1 MARFL
6 ITCWSFPGHVLQ
18 PLAIARAL
26 RERGHEC
33 VFYSGPRAARVVE
46 GEGFPFYASDKA
58 EEDAMYDFM
67 FAPGQTRTVNWRTM
81 LQFSSTIQRWLLGS
95 IPSQVRDMERIV
107 AEFHPDVVATDQNM
121 WAPML
126 VLWEKYKIPVAVL
139 AYFSCMVPG
148 PDAPPFGLDLPRPRN
163 WYTRLL
169 STSIW
174 TVTAPFR
181 ASFRRAAND
190 VRRGYGLPPLRM
202 PVLEFTGTMPLYL
215 VLGTSEFD
223 YDRRDLPPSVRYVG
237 ACLFDKPGH
246 EKPSDWLDQLPKD
259 QPWVHA
265 SEGTV
270 HVQSP
275 FVLTAAAQ
283 GLANLPMQVILT
295 TGGNRE
301 PSELD
306 LGPIAPN
313 VHVVRWV
320 SHTELLPR
328 LAVMI
333 TTGGSATVQATLR
346 AGVPLIIVPTEWD
359 KPDIARRVVETGA
372 GVRLEPDQC
381 TPERLRAAVEQV
393 LGTPSYRQN
402 AQRMAA
408 AFARY
413 GGPPA
418 AADLLEKL
426 AAGRIS
432 T

>member
-6 ITCWSFPGHVLQ
+6 ITCWSFPGHVFQ
-18 PLAIARAL
+18 PLAIARVL

-33 VFYSGPRAARVVE
+33 AFYSGPRAARVVE
-46 GEGFPFYASDKA
+46 GEGFPLFPSGKA
-58 EEDAMYDFM
+58 EEDAMYALI
-67 FAPGQTRTVNWRTM
+67 FAPEQTRTVNWRTM
-81 LQFSSTIQRWLLGS
+81 LRFSTTIQKWLLDS
-95 IPSQVRDMERIV
+95 IPNQVRDMERIV
-107 AEFHPDVVATDQNM
+107 SEWRPDVIATDQNM
-121 WAPML
+121 WGSML
-126 VLWEKYKIPVAVL
+126 VLREKLNIPVAVL
-139 AYFSCMVPG
+139 AYFSCFIPG
-148 PDAPPFGLDLPRPRN
+148 PDAPPFGMGLPRPQN

-169 STSIW
+169 SNSVSL
-174 TVTAPFR
+174 VTAPFR
-181 ASFRRAAND
+181 ARFRRSANAI
-190 VRRGYGLPPLRM
+190 RQRYGLPPLRTSI
-202 PVLEFTGTMPLYL
+202 LEFTGTMPLYL
-215 VLGTSEFD
+215 VMGTSEFD
-223 YDRRDLPPSVRYVG
+223 YERRDLPPSVHYVG
-237 ACLFDKPGH
+237 ACLWDKPGY
-246 EKPSDWLDQLPKD
+246 EKPSDWLEQLPKG

-270 HVQSP
+270 HVTSP
-275 FVLTAAAQ
+275 FLLAAAAQ
-283 GLANLPMQVILT
+283 GLANRPMQVILT

-333 TTGGSATVQATLR
+333 TTGGSATVQATLK

-372 GVRLEPDQC
+372 GVRLAPEKC
-381 TPERLRAAVEQV
+381 TPQGLRTAVEQV
-393 LGTPSYRQN
+393 LGNPSFRQN

-413 GGPPA
+413 GGPQA
-418 AADLLEKL
+418 AASLLEKL
-426 AAGRIS
+426 ADGRIS
-432 T
+432 A

>member
-6 ITCWSFPGHVLQ
+6 ITCWSFPGHVFQ
-18 PLAIARAL
+18 PLAIARVL
-26 RERGHEC
+26 RDRGHEC

-46 GEGFPFYASDKA
+46 GEGFPFFPSDKD
-58 EEDAMYDFM
+58 EEDAMYGFM

-81 LQFSSTIQRWLLGS
+81 LQFSTTIQRWLLDS
-95 IPSQVRDMERIV
+95 IPHQVRDMERIV
-107 AEFHPDVVATDQNM
+107 SEFKPDVVATDQNM

-148 PDAPPFGLDLPRPRN
+148 PDAPPFGMDLPRPRN
-163 WYTRLL
+163 WQTRLL
-169 STSIW
+169 SKFVW
-174 TVTAPFR
+174 TATAPFR
-181 ASFRRAAND
+181 ARFRRAANEI
-190 VRRGYGLPPLRM
+190 RHRYGLPALRTS
-202 PVLEFTGTMPLYL
+202 VLEFTGTMPLYL

-223 YDRRDLPPSVRYVG
+223 YDRHDLPPSVRYVG

-246 EKPSDWLDQLPKD
+246 ERSSDWLEQLPKG

-270 HVQSP
+270 HVLSP

-328 LAVMI
+328 LVVMI
-333 TTGGSATVQATLR
+333 TTGGSATVQSTLK
-346 AGVPLIIVPTEWD
+346 AGVPLIVVPTEWD

-372 GVRLEPDQC
+372 GLSLPPAQC
-381 TPERLRAAVEQV
+381 TPDGLRAAVEQV
-393 LGTPSYRQN
+393 LGTPSFRQN

-413 GGPPA
+413 GGPQA

-426 AAGRIS
+426 AAGR
-432 T
+432 TPA

>member
-6 ITCWSFPGHVLQ
+6 ITCWSFPGHVFQ
-18 PLAIARAL
+18 PLAIARVL

-33 VFYSGPRAARVVE
+33 AFYSGPRAARIVE
-46 GEGFPFYASDKA
+46 GQGFPFFPSDKA
-58 EEDAMYDFM
+58 AEDEMYAYM
-67 FAPGQTRTVNWRTM
+67 FAPEQTRTVNWRTM
-81 LQFSSTIQRWLLGS
+81 LRFSSTIQKWLLDS
-95 IPSQVRDMERIV
+95 IPRQVRDIERIIS
-107 AEFHPDVVATDQNM
+107 EWRPDVIATDQNM
-121 WAPML
+121 WGPIL
-126 VLWEKYKIPVAVL
+126 VLREKYKIPVAVL
-139 AYFSCMVPG
+139 AYFSCMIPG
-148 PDAPPFGLDLPRPRN
+148 PDAPPFGMGLPRPVN
-163 WYTRLL
+163 WYTRTL
-169 STSIW
+169 SNFVTL
-174 TVTAPFR
+174 VTAPFR
-181 ASFRRAAND
+181 ARFRRKASSL
-190 VRRGYGLPPLRM
+190 RQSYGLPALRTS
-202 PVLEFTGTMPLYL
+202 VLEFTGTMPLYM

-223 YDRRDLPPSVRYVG
+223 YERRDLPASVRYVG
-237 ACLFDKPGH
+237 ACLWDKPGY

-270 HVQSP
+270 HVTSP
-275 FVLTAAAQ
+275 FLLSAAAQ
-283 GLANLPMQVILT
+283 GLGGLPMQVILT

-328 LAVMI
+328 LGVMI
-333 TTGGSATVQATLR
+333 TTGGSATVQSTLK

-372 GVRLEPDQC
+372 GLRLWPDEC
-381 TPERLRAAVEQV
+381 TPQRLRAAVEQV
-393 LGTPSYRQN
+393 LGDPAFRRN

-413 GGPPA
+413 GGPPQA
-418 AADLLEKL
+418 AGLLEEL
-426 AAGRIS
+426 AAGRIQ
-432 T
+432 

>member
-1 MARFL
+1 
-6 ITCWSFPGHVLQ
+6 
-18 PLAIARAL
+18 
-26 RERGHEC
+26 
-33 VFYSGPRAARVVE
+33 
-46 GEGFPFYASDKA
+46 
-58 EEDAMYDFM
+58 
-67 FAPGQTRTVNWRTM
+67 
-81 LQFSSTIQRWLLGS
+81 
-95 IPSQVRDMERIV
+95 
-107 AEFHPDVVATDQNM
+107 
-121 WAPML
+121 
-126 VLWEKYKIPVAVL
+126 
-139 AYFSCMVPG
+139 
-148 PDAPPFGLDLPRPRN
+148 
-163 WYTRLL
+163 
-169 STSIW
+169 
-174 TVTAPFR
+174 
-181 ASFRRAAND
+181 
-190 VRRGYGLPPLRM
+190 
-202 PVLEFTGTMPLYL
+202 MPLYL

-223 YDRRDLPPSVRYVG
+223 YDRKDLPPSVRYVG

-246 EKPSDWLDQLPKD
+246 EKSSDWLEQVPKD

-270 HVQSP
+270 HVLSP

-333 TTGGSATVQATLR
+333 TTGGSATVQATLK

-372 GVRLEPDQC
+372 GLRLAPEQC
-381 TPERLRAAVEQV
+381 TPQGMRAAVEQV
-393 LGTPSYRQN
+393 LGNPSFRQN

-413 GGPPA
+413 GGPQA
-418 AADLLEKL
+418 AASLLEDL
-426 AAGRIS
+426 AAGRIPA
-432 T
+432 

>member
-18 PLAIARAL
+18 PLAIARVL
-26 RERGHEC
+26 RDRGHEC

-46 GEGFPFYASDKA
+46 GEGFPFFPSDKD

-81 LQFSSTIQRWLLGS
+81 LQFSTTIQKWLLDS
-95 IPSQVRDMERIV
+95 IPHQVRDMQRIV
-107 AEFHPDVVATDQNM
+107 SEFHPDVVATDQNM

-126 VLWEKYKIPVAVL
+126 VLWDKYKIPVAVL
-139 AYFSCMVPG
+139 AYFSCMIPG

-163 WYTRLL
+163 WQTRLL
-169 STSIW
+169 SKSVW
-174 TVTAPFR
+174 TATAPFR
-181 ASFRRAAND
+181 ARFRRAANQI
-190 VRRGYGLPPLRM
+190 RQRYGLPPLRTS
-202 PVLEFTGTMPLYL
+202 VLEFTGTMPLYM

-223 YDRRDLPPSVRYVG
+223 YERRDLPPSVRYVG

-246 EKPSDWLDQLPKD
+246 EKSSDWLERLPKG

-270 HVQSP
+270 HVLSP

-301 PSELD
+301 PSDLD

-333 TTGGSATVQATLR
+333 TTGGSATVQATLK

-372 GVRLEPDQC
+372 GLRLEPGQC
-381 TPERLRAAVEQV
+381 TPQRLRAAVERV
-393 LGTPSYRQN
+393 LGTPSFRQN

-413 GGPPA
+413 GGPQA
-418 AADLLEKL
+418 AAGLLEDL
-426 AAGRIS
+426 AEGRIPA
-432 T
+432 